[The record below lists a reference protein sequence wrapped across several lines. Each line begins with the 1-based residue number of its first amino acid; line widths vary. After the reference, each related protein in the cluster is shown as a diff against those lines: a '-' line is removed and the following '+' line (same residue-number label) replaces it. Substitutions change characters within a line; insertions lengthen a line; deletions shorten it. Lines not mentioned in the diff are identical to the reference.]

1 MTAANHQVVS
11 LKLSKNVLELICYQD
26 AVIKWRENRNMS
38 LDNVLV
44 TNVIYSDAKQGER
57 ATDTAIREAGA
68 TETEAIQ
75 EILTRGHVSL
85 STQERRRR
93 VEEKRQEIAGFLH
106 NNYLSNTNSVVPVAR
121 ILAAMDQV
129 VGLKIDPFIEA
140 SAQAPGIV
148 ETLEKKDII
157 LLHPGGIEG
166 SLSVPYSVVSK
177 LQASAIKI
185 GVNFLSDGE
194 YTSTGWTVGFSVSP
208 KGIDQLM
215 GLLENLCK
223 GEYKCTL
230 SSGAIEQVE
239 EASPGK
245 KGKGK
250 GKKK

>member
-26 AVIKWRENRNMS
+26 AVIKWRENKNMS

-57 ATDTAIREAGA
+57 ATDTAIKEAGV

-166 SLSVPYSVVSK
+166 SLSVPYSAVSK

-185 GVNFLSDGE
+185 GVNFLGDGE